1 MQFQLS
7 RLLLAI
13 CTFGV
18 SFGYSQ
24 AQDLAQNS
32 SLPTA
37 QKQALLLA
45 QKSAFEENKGQV
57 TGADAPQVRYF
68 YQEGGLSMFLLP
80 TGIAYQF
87 NRLHYPEGYKPLDKF
102 ASTEER
108 EKMEEIAKAIRTETY
123 RMDVELVG
131 ANPQARI
138 TTEGKSA
145 DYIQYYNHNALD
157 VHSYSRVTYHEIYPN
172 IDWVLYKT
180 EAGALKYDF
189 VVRTGGDPAQIRLR
203 TQHAEAVELNKD
215 GGITLKNRM
224 GSITEKAPVSLQG
237 SEKIAT
243 RFAQEGDYLRFDL
256 GDYDRSQTL
265 IIDPNLIWATYYGGI
280 GVGGDAGYDCVVDA
294 SNNVYLAGL
303 TNSST
308 NIAASG
314 HQTTYNGGNGD
325 AFLVKFN
332 SAGTRQWA
340 TYYGGTGTDA
350 GYACAVEANGNVYMT
365 GYTTSTSN
373 IASGGHQNAHYG
385 NAGADAF
392 LVKFNAAAVRQ
403 WATYYGGAI
412 SESGSDCAVDASGNV
427 YLLSHTRS
435 TGLAFN
441 GHQNTTNGT
450 TSDALLVKFNSTGL
464 RLWATYY
471 GGTSAEVARTCSVDD
486 AENVYIAGSS
496 ASSAG
501 VASSGHQNVYAGGTY
516 DGFLAKFNSAGTIQ
530 WATYYGG
537 SSTDEVYGSAV
548 DASGNIYIAGNS
560 NSTTGIASG
569 GHQNAFA
576 GTFDAFLVKFN
587 SAGARQWATYYG
599 GTNTDYGQFCAT
611 DANANVYLAGQTNS
625 TTSIAANGHL
635 NTFGGGSTDAFL
647 AKFNSTGT
655 RQWATYYGGSNTE
668 DGWSCSTDA
677 SGNVYLAGQT
687 ESNTNIASGG
697 HQNTYAGTVD
707 AFLAK
712 FLGSLCAPTSATIT
726 QASCSNFTLNGT
738 VYSTSG
744 TYTQTRSNAAG
755 CDSTITLNLTIN
767 QPSSATIT
775 QSSCTSF
782 TLNGTTYTTS
792 GTYTQT
798 RTNTAGCDS
807 TITLNLTINQ
817 PSSATITQSS
827 CTSFTL
833 NGTTYT
839 ASGTYTQNRT
849 NAAGCDSSITLNLT
863 INALPNAAISENA
876 GTLTAA
882 QAGAAYQWL
891 DCDNANTPIAG
902 AIAQSFT
909 PTASGNYAVSIS
921 LNGCT
926 AVSNCINFVFIG
938 IEREGEANDAF
949 RLYPN
954 PTTSGQIFLQDLTQ
968 GRAGALH
975 VELYDALGR
984 NLWTKEL
991 SSSDNLH
998 SIALPSVGGA
1008 YILRLRSASGSV
1020 QTWRIVSTQ

>member
-1 MQFQLS
+1 MSMHLPHF
-7 RLLLAI
+7 LLAI
-13 CTFGV
+13 CAFGF
-18 SFGYSQ
+18 SFRYAQ
-24 AQDLAQNS
+24 AQDLAQQS
-32 SLPTA
+32 SLPST
-37 QKQALLLA
+37 QHQAWLSA

-57 TGADAPQVRYF
+57 TGDDAAKVRYF

-87 NRLHYPEGYKPLDKF
+87 NRTHYPEGYRHLDKF

-108 EKMEEIAKAIRTETY
+108 EAMQELAKNIRTETY

-138 TTEGKSA
+138 SVEGKSA

-157 VHSYSRVTYHEIYPN
+157 VHSYSRLTYHEIYPN

-180 EAGALKYDF
+180 ASGDLKYDF
-189 VVRTGGDPAQIRLR
+189 IVRPGGDPAQIRLR
-203 TQHAEAVELNKD
+203 TQHAEAVELNED

-237 SEKIAT
+237 RVKIAT

-256 GDYDRSQTL
+256 GDYDRSQML
-265 IIDPNLIWATYYGGI
+265 VIDPSL
-280 GVGGDAGYDCVVDA
+280 
-294 SNNVYLAGL
+294 
-303 TNSST
+303 
-308 NIAASG
+308 
-314 HQTTYNGGNGD
+314 
-325 AFLVKFN
+325 
-332 SAGTRQWA
+332 
-340 TYYGGTGTDA
+340 
-350 GYACAVEANGNVYMT
+350 
-365 GYTTSTSN
+365 
-373 IASGGHQNAHYG
+373 
-385 NAGADAF
+385 
-392 LVKFNAAAVRQ
+392 
-403 WATYYGGAI
+403 
-412 SESGSDCAVDASGNV
+412 
-427 YLLSHTRS
+427 
-435 TGLAFN
+435 
-441 GHQNTTNGT
+441 
-450 TSDALLVKFNSTGL
+450 
-464 RLWATYY
+464 LWATYY
-471 GGTSAEVARTCSVDD
+471 GGTNGETGAAC
-486 AENVYIAGSS
+486 
-496 ASSAG
+496 
-501 VASSGHQNVYAGGTY
+501 
-516 DGFLAKFNSAGTIQ
+516 
-530 WATYYGG
+530 
-537 SSTDEVYGSAV
+537 AV
-548 DASGNIYIAGNS
+548 DAA
-560 NSTTGIASG
+560 
-569 GHQNAFA
+569 
-576 GTFDAFLVKFN
+576 
-587 SAGARQWATYYG
+587 
-599 GTNTDYGQFCAT
+599 
-611 DANANVYLAGQTNS
+611 
-625 TTSIAANGHL
+625 
-635 NTFGGGSTDAFL
+635 
-647 AKFNSTGT
+647 
-655 RQWATYYGGSNTE
+655 
-668 DGWSCSTDA
+668 
-677 SGNVYLAGQT
+677 GNVYLVGST
-687 ESNTNIASGG
+687 NSTTNIASGG
-697 HQNTYAGTVD
+697 HQNTYGGSSNVFFRGDAFLVKFDAAGVRQWATYYGGTNYNKGISCAVDSTGNVYLAGFSASTANIASAGHQNAYGGGTEDAFLVKFNSTGTRLWASYYGGIGADYGYSCTTDGLGNVYLAGYTSSPSAIASTGHQNTLGSSATDAFLVKFDESGARLWATYYGGVGADYGYACAVDAANNVYLAGYTSSDSAIAAGGHQNTYLGGGGD

-712 FLGSLCAPTSATIT
+712 FDE
-726 QASCSNFTLNGT
+726 
-738 VYSTSG
+738 SG
-744 TYTQTRSNAAG
+744 TRLWATYYAGFGNDIGYSCAVDGADNVYLAGMTQSISGISSGGHQNIHGGGNDAFLVKFNSAGIRQWGSYYGSPETDYGYFCATDAADNIYLMGATLSTTAIAFAGHQNTFGGGIGDAFLVKFNDAGTRQWGTYYGGTADDYGYFCAVDGTDQVYLGGSTASLSAIAFAG
-755 CDSTITLNLTIN
+755 HQNTKAGGEDAFLAKFGPCVATAS
-767 QPSSATIT
+767 TIT
-775 QSSCTSF
+775 QSSCSTF
-782 TLNGTTYTTS
+782 TLNAQTYTTS

-1020 QTWRIVSTQ
+1020 QTWRIVSSR